1 MPFSSDI
8 ELINKNTTVTVAR
21 SPLENG
27 KKKVWEEEP
36 LTGIPLQLAM
46 AGGSGVS
53 LNVSSMLQLSAASGV
68 GATEDD
74 RDHVKKNLHTLW
86 IVPLL
91 AKPSPPSLEKI
102 LFKWNDD
109 ITLFKS
115 FEQKTMKLL
124 KKNILL

>member
-46 AGGSGVS
+46 AGGTHLGAHGTHSNGAHGGAAH
-53 LNVSSMLQLSAASGV
+53 SMW
-68 GATEDD
+68 
-74 RDHVKKNLHTLW
+74 R
-86 IVPLL
+86 
-91 AKPSPPSLEKI
+91 
-102 LFKWNDD
+102 
-109 ITLFKS
+109 TLFFS
-115 FEQKTMKLL
+115 I
-124 KKNILL
+124 NPVVYV

>member
-91 AKPSPPSLEKI
+91 AKPPPP
-102 LFKWNDD
+102 
-109 ITLFKS
+109 
-115 FEQKTMKLL
+115 
-124 KKNILL
+124 